1 MIDQMETDMMAVRWK
16 IFHFNVR
23 IAEENQREIPKW
35 AKCFATFVLDG
46 KD

>member
-23 IAEENQREIPKW
+23 IAEKNQREIQNVQN
-35 AKCFATFVLDG
+35 ALLHLF
-46 KD
+46 